1 MSEFPKTP
9 SEFLAYYLRH
19 GSLRTATILELAKDR
34 GSKPEDV
41 RKEIQNGFDKGKYT
55 FDENLKVTLE
65 RWTDV

>member
-34 GSKPEDV
+34 GFKSEDV
-41 RKEIQNGFDKGKYT
+41 RNEIQNGFCKGKYSL
-55 FDENLKVTLE
+55 DENLKVTLE
-65 RWTDV
+65 RWIDV